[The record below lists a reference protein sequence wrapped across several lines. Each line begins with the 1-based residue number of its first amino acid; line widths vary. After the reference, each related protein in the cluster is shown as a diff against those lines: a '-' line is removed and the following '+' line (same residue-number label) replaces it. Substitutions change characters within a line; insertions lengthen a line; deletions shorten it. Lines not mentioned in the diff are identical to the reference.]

1 MDTSAYAFAHGVRST
16 REALAAWNR
25 EPWPVLRSWLLG
37 SLGAAAVLL
46 LAVWVVAALT
56 HVTPQ
61 ALLPVSLHKPPFF
74 TGHPGDVVQVLLD
87 NSLVLALHALACV
100 AGFVAGSSLPLQARE
115 HRGIVKFIHERGG
128 SIAIAFVVCAT
139 VFSLSNQAY
148 QIGTGLAS
156 AAVAFHTSPGILLL
170 GLLPHAVPELTA
182 LFLPLA
188 AWIIASRHGDW
199 DKLLAATFVT
209 VAVAV
214 PVLVVTALWEV
225 YVAPHLLQAL
235 IGY

>member
-1 MDTSAYAFAHGVRST
+1 MDPSAYAFVNGVKST
-16 REALAAWNR
+16 RTALAGWNR
-25 EPWPVLRSWLLG
+25 EPWPVLRSWVIG
-37 SLGAAAVLL
+37 SLAAAAVLL
-46 LAVWVVAALT
+46 LAVWLVASITGGSPPAF
-56 HVTPQ
+56 VPI
-61 ALLPVSLHKPPFF
+61 SLHKPPFF
-74 TGHPGDVVQVLLD
+74 VGGEGDVAHVLLD

-100 AGFVAGSSLPLQARE
+100 AGFVAGSSLPAQARE
-115 HRGIVKFIHERGG
+115 HRGVARVIHERGG
-128 SIAIAFVVCAT
+128 SLAIGFVVCAT

-156 AAVAFHTSPGILLL
+156 AALAFHTSPALLL
-170 GLLPHAVPELTA
+170 VGLLPHAIPELTA

-188 AWIIASRHGDW
+188 AWIIASRRGEW
-199 DKLLAATFVT
+199 DNLLAATLVT

-214 PVLVVTALWEV
+214 PVLVMAALWEV

>member
-1 MDTSAYAFAHGVRST
+1 MDTSEYAFAQGVQST

-46 LAVWVVAALT
+46 VAVLVVAALT
-56 HVTPQ
+56 N
-61 ALLPVSLHKPPFF
+61 AGLPAGETESLHKPPFYV
-74 TGHPGDVVQVLLD
+74 GGAQDVIHVLLD

-115 HRGIVKFIHERGG
+115 RRGAARFIHERGG
-128 SIAIAFVVCAT
+128 SIAIAFVLCAT
-139 VFSLSNQAY
+139 LFSLLNQAY
-148 QIGTGLAS
+148 VLGTGLAS
-156 AAVAFHTSPGILLL
+156 SAVAVHASRALLL
-170 GLLPHAVPELTA
+170 VGLLPHAIPELTA

-188 AWIIASRHGDW
+188 AWIIASRRGDW

-225 YVAPHLLQAL
+225 YVAPHLLQGL

>member
-25 EPWPVLRSWLLG
+25 EPWPVLRSWILG

-56 HVTPQ
+56 PG
-61 ALLPVSLHKPPFF
+61 AMPSSLRKPPFF
-74 TGHPGDVVQVLLD
+74 VGAAPDVVHVLLD
-87 NSLVLALHALACV
+87 NSLVLALHAFACV

-115 HRGIVKFIHERGG
+115 HRGIVRFIHERGG
-128 SIAIAFVVCAT
+128 SIAIVFVVGAT
-139 VFSLSNQAY
+139 LFSLTNQAY
-148 QIGTGLAS
+148 VLGTGLAS
-156 AAVAFHTSPGILLL
+156 AALALHTSPGLLL
-170 GLLPHAVPELTA
+170 FGLLPHAVPELTA

-225 YVAPHLLQAL
+225 YLAPHLLQGL

>member
-1 MDTSAYAFAHGVRST
+1 MDTSQYAFVNGVRST

-25 EPWPVLRSWLLG
+25 EPWPVLRAWVLG
-37 SLGAAAVLL
+37 SVAAAAVLL
-46 LAVWVVAALT
+46 LGVWLVATLAPGARPIALR
-56 HVTPQ
+56 
-61 ALLPVSLHKPPFF
+61 KPPFF
-74 TGHPGDVVQVLLD
+74 VGDPQDVLHILLG
-87 NSLVLALHALACV
+87 NSLVLTLHALACV

-115 HRGIVKFIHERGG
+115 HRGIVRFIHERGG
-128 SIAIAFVVCAT
+128 SLAIGFVVVAT
-139 VFSLSNQAY
+139 LFSLTNQAY
-148 QIGTGLAS
+148 NIGMGLAS
-156 AAVAFHTSPGILLL
+156 ASLTLGISPGLLL
-170 GLLPHAVPELTA
+170 LTLLPHAIPELTA

-188 AWIIASRHGDW
+188 AWIIASRRGDW

-225 YVAPHLLQAL
+225 YVAPHLLRGL

>member
-1 MDTSAYAFAHGVRST
+1 MNTSEYAFVSGVRST

-25 EPWPVLRSWLLG
+25 EPWPVLRAWVLG
-37 SLGAAAVLL
+37 SVGAAAVLL
-46 LAVWVVAALT
+46 LGVWLVATLAPGARPTAL
-56 HVTPQ
+56 HD
-61 ALLPVSLHKPPFF
+61 PPFF
-74 TGHPGDVVQVLLD
+74 VGDPQDVLPILLG
-87 NSLVLALHALACV
+87 NSLVLTLHALACV

-115 HRGIVKFIHERGG
+115 HRGVVRFLHERGG
-128 SIAIAFVVCAT
+128 SLAIGFVVVAT
-139 VFSLSNQAY
+139 LFSLTNQAY
-148 QIGTGLAS
+148 NIGMGLAS
-156 AAVAFHTSPGILLL
+156 ASLTLGTSPGLLL
-170 GLLPHAVPELTA
+170 FALLPHAVPELTA

-188 AWIIASRHGDW
+188 AWIIASRRGDW

-225 YVAPHLLQAL
+225 YVAPHLLRGL